1 MPLILPGNVAS
12 ATASTT
18 YDVANSCRFNDG
30 DTAYMHKTMG
40 TPSDIE
46 IFTWSAWIKRGVIT
60 QNSQLFSYEAGSSAN
75 RQFIRFNSA
84 DQFEHALTVSSTLSQ
99 QVTNR
104 KFKDCSAWYHI
115 VVAVDT
121 NQGTAA
127 NRVKIYVNGVQESS
141 FSTET
146 YPAQYLD
153 TIINTSGNKPSVG
166 ASWDGSTPEAHFDG
180 YMAEVYF
187 IDGTQYAASDFGE
200 FDEDSPTIWKP
211 KDASGLTF
219 GTNGFY
225 LDFKDSANLGNDAN
239 GGTDLTEVNLAA
251 ADQATDTPTNNFATV
266 NPLDNYYQGHAF
278 SQGNCKVTSTNSDTS
293 FHTSTFAVSSGK
305 WYAEVKV
312 DGTDDSGGT
321 TNVGIAGKLSTST
334 TNYIGADAQHFA
346 YRANEGNKE
355 TGGSNSSYGSGWGDN
370 ALIGIYLDLDNNK
383 LYFSEDGTLQNS
395 GTGISIT
402 APASVD
408 MGAYVMGAGDRHTGA
423 HIDLVWNFG
432 GCPSFTV
439 SSAVADDNGYGSFE
453 YSPNITG
460 DSEAKKFYAL
470 NTKNLAEYGG

>member
-1 MPLILPGNVAS
+1 MALLQSGLAKSLAEDYTIDQSLRFDDGDSPSLSRTPAS
-12 ATASTT
+12 A
-18 YDVANSCRFNDG
+18 G
-30 DTAYMHKTMG
+30 DRKTW
-40 TPSDIE
+40 TFS
-46 IFTWSAWIKRGVIT
+46 FWTKRGNLSDYLSFIGAAQDSSNRDT
-60 QNSQLFSYEAGSSAN
+60 LRFANDDTLNLQWTRGGSSN
-75 RQFIRFNSA
+75 EFFT
-84 DQFEHALTVSSTLSQ
+84 DALFRDVG
-99 QVTNR
+99 
-104 KFKDCSAWYHI
+104 AWYHI
-115 VVAVDT
+115 VLAVDT
-121 NQGTAA
+121 TISTPSAD
-127 NRVKIYVNGVQESS
+127 RVKMWVNGVVQT
-141 FSTET
+141 FSTANEPDEDGEF
-146 YPAQYLD
+146 Y
-153 TIINTSGNKPSVG
+153 INDDLLQVIG
-166 ASWDGSTPEAHFDG
+166 ARSTDGSAVSSYYDG

-225 LDFKDSANLGNDAN
+225 LDFEASANLGNDAN

>member
-1 MPLILPGNVAS
+1 VTIIIPANS
-12 ATASTT
+12 AADTAFS
-18 YDVANSCRFNDG
+18 VANSCRFNDG
-30 DTAYMHKTMG
+30 DSPHMTK
-40 TPSDIE
+40 TPSAGDVDKWT
-46 IFTWSAWIKRGVIT
+46 FSCWVKRC
-60 QNSQLFSYEAGSSAN
+60 
-75 RQFIRFNSA
+75 
-84 DQFEHALTVSSTLSQ
+84 TLGSQ
-99 QVTNR
+99 QVMLSGLTDSNNYTLIRFEGTDQLQFYNVTSASVDASLKTNR
-104 KFKDCSAWYHI
+104 LFRDVSAWYHI
-115 VVAVDT
+115 VCVWDSANGTAGDRMKMYINGVEETSFATDT
-121 NQGTAA
+121 NPSSGLNSHINAGVA
-127 NRVKIYVNGVQESS
+127 HYVGQE
-141 FSTET
+141 
-146 YPAQYLD
+146 
-153 TIINTSGNKPSVG
+153 G
-166 ASWDGSTPEAHFDG
+166 DGSKYFDG
-180 YMAEVYF
+180 YLAEMVF
-187 IDGTQYAASDFGE
+187 SDGQALAATSFGE

-211 KDASGLTF
+211 INVSGLTF

-225 LDFKDSANLGNDAN
+225 LDFEASDNLGNDAN
-239 GGTDLTEVNLAA
+239 GGTDLAETNLAA

-460 DSEAKKFYAL
+460 DSVAKSFYAL
-470 NTKNLAEYGG
+470 NTKNLAEFGG